1 MAGERLQKL
10 LAAAGFG
17 SRRGCE
23 DFLRAGRVAVNGE
36 VAGLGD
42 RADPGR
48 DIVTLDGEAI
58 ASERL
63 RYWLVHK
70 PRGMLT
76 TVSDPEGRPTIVA
89 LVPPGEV
96 RLFPVGRLDGETSGL
111 VLMTNDGA
119 MTHRLLHPS
128 LGCEREYRVRVKGEL
143 TLDKRARL
151 EAGVWVEGG
160 RTAPARVESLSFR
173 PQEGS
178 DPVSDHP
185 HRGSKATDST
195 LITEHRLPSARAG
208 ARADGAAGI
217 GQASARWLSAAA
229 SYRDPRASRTR
240 IAVEGQAAPE
250 ARSRLEV
257 RPPAQSS
264 RPIRE
269 IASVAP
275 RPSAIKASEP
285 ATSPAVGGKVSTRQS
300 SRSMDSTVKGVTIWP

>member
-1 MAGERLQKL
+1 VAKQGRTKKSGARRQASEGEVAGERLQKL

-23 DFLRAGRVAVNGE
+23 DFLRTGRVAVNGE

-58 ASERL
+58 AAERL

-76 TVSDPEGRPTIVA
+76 TVRDPEGRPTIVA

-143 TLDKRARL
+143 DLDKRARL
-151 EAGVWVEGG
+151 EKGVWVEGG
-160 RTAPARVESLSFR
+160 RTAPARVKACRFDPKKVQTLFRIILTEGRKRQIRRSLQSI
-173 PQEGS
+173 GC
-178 DPVSDHP
+178 PVLELVRVRMGP
-185 HRGSKATDST
+185 LELGKLPRG
-195 LITEHRLPSARAG
+195 
-208 ARADGAAGI
+208 
-217 GQASARWLSAAA
+217 
-229 SYRDPRASRTR
+229 ASRPLR
-240 IAVEGQAAPE
+240 AAE
-250 ARSRLEV
+250 
-257 RPPAQSS
+257 
-264 RPIRE
+264 IRE
-269 IASVAP
+269 LREHVSQLRVKP
-275 RPSAIKASEP
+275 RPRRVRA
-285 ATSPAVGGKVSTRQS
+285 
-300 SRSMDSTVKGVTIWP
+300 